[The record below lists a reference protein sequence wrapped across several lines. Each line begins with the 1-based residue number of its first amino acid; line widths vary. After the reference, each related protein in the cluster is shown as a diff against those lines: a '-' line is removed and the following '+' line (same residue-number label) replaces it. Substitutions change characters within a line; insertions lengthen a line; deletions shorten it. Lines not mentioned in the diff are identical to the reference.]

1 MKVMNRS
8 DACHRQSRHRKGGA
22 FAYVMAYMTLSAM
35 LLALSGSTLHS
46 ILQTAD
52 ADQETFRQIHVTEA
66 AACELRDDGRR
77 CAVAELNDDDL
88 TLQFSGSNSVV
99 WNVDDYRL
107 RREETQA
114 GQLRSQDLF
123 RFQPGTEMTFR
134 RESNGLFVLRITYP
148 PLAHLQTAAVK
159 SEGARR
165 SVDIVFSISGLKRIP

>member
-1 MKVMNRS
+1 MKAMNRN
-8 DACHRQSRHRKGGA
+8 DASHRQSRHRKGGA

-52 ADQETFRQIHVTEA
+52 ADQKTFREIHVTEA
-66 AACELRDDGRR
+66 AAVELRDDGRR

-88 TLQFSGSNSVV
+88 TLEFPDSISVV
-99 WNVDDYRL
+99 WTVDDHQL

-134 RESNGLFVLRITYP
+134 RESNGLFVFRVTFP
-148 PLAHLQTAAVK
+148 PLAHLQTASAK